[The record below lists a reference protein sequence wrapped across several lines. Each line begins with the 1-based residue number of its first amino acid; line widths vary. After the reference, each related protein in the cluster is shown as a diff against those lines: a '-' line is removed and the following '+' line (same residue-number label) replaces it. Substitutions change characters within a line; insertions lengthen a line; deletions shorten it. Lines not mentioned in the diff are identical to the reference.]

1 MSLLNDVLKSVLASN
16 TPAAQGQAQVQAQPD
31 VLITAAMAMLD
42 KAGGIQGIIEK
53 FQSSGLGDTVAS
65 WVGTGQNQPVTPD
78 QISQALGQ
86 DNIQVVV
93 KQANIP
99 AEQSGSILSALL
111 PVLIDQLTPNGQVPQ
126 QNQMMDLGK
135 TILSSLL
142 AGKSNA

>member
-16 TPAAQGQAQVQAQPD
+16 TPAAQGQAQAQAQPD

-78 QISQALGQ
+78 QISQALKG
-86 DNIQVVV
+86 
-93 KQANIP
+93 AL
-99 AEQSGSILSALL
+99 AE
-111 PVLIDQLTPNGQVPQ
+111 
-126 QNQMMDLGK
+126 LG
-135 TILSSLL
+135 
-142 AGKSNA
+142 